1 MFRIL
6 VDADLILDA
15 LINRNKL
22 TEDVREL
29 LDGVH
34 PSIKLYLTDIGW
46 QKIAAYTSRLQN
58 SQIAEIVIDWLR
70 EKINICIVDQQILQI
85 ARSSPLRDFES
96 AVEFVCVDDQL
107 LDAIVTH
114 KPEDFVE
121 APNQQR
127 VWSAADLWLRA
138 NLERQLQKCL

>member
-70 EKINICIVDQQILQI
+70 EKINICIVDQEILQI

-96 AVEFVCVDDQL
+96 AVEFVCVEDQV
-107 LDAIVTH
+107 LDAVVTH

-121 APNQQR
+121 APNQLW

-138 NLERQLQKCL
+138 NLERQLQECI

>member
-96 AVEFVCVDDQL
+96 AVELVCVDDQL

-121 APNQQR
+121 APNQLW
-127 VWSAADLWLRA
+127 VWSVADLWLRA

>member
-34 PSIKLYLTDIGW
+34 PSIKMYLTDIGW

-70 EKINICIVDQQILQI
+70 EKIHICIVDQQILQI
-85 ARSSPLRDFES
+85 ARSLPLRDFES
-96 AVEFVCVDDQL
+96 AVELVCVSDQV

-114 KPEDFVE
+114 KPEDFAE
-121 APNQQR
+121 APDQLW
-127 VWSAADLWLRA
+127 VWSVSDLWLRT

>member
-1 MFRIL
+1 VFRIL

-34 PSIKLYLTDIGW
+34 PSIKMYLTDIGW

-70 EKINICIVDQQILQI
+70 EKIHICIVDQQILQI
-85 ARSSPLRDFES
+85 ARSLPLRDFES
-96 AVEFVCVDDQL
+96 AVELVCVTDQV

-114 KPEDFVE
+114 KAEDFAD
-121 APNQQR
+121 APNQLW
-127 VWSAADLWLRA
+127 VWSVSDLWLRA
-138 NLERQLQKCL
+138 NLERQLQECL